1 MRSLV
6 VVLSVL
12 AGGIIAA
19 SAEPAGDLVWEGAWD
34 LDRDLSNQ
42 ALFLSFDT
50 GRQSWEDPSACNPE
64 ELAGQLTAEEL
75 AMVRGHEDQ
84 ALASDWAKLWPARS
98 SASDPR
104 LRFLVA
110 MHLHYAGHYG
120 PGWEWRL
127 KLKALYL
134 KEAIAQVSTA
144 RTAEWTTALE
154 KRIFTYLH
162 AELLRRDGRVAEAR
176 TIFSEFIASER
187 KREADPSTA
196 WLVEWAEE
204 QALINDASAMK
215 PAELATWLLPE
226 MPKPDWDAKPTP
238 SWTKHHTALKELAER
253 SRLRDPAA
261 LDLLWKIL
269 DRKPAR
275 LLAMAETLDRQGFKW
290 LSLRDAGDKW
300 QQWFDELMALTGPQ
314 ELAAFGAAEGEDLY
328 LGSLVPIIYDDY
340 VTAESRKRVVA
351 PAIAKALASEKGAL
365 PAIGDLTPEGL
376 VECLMRYLYHQ
387 APEQRLGTMRL
398 VIRSL
403 KQCPEDPHLGCILEI
418 WMDELAAIRDQG
430 DLLKSELEGEWKS
443 NFWKAFCTYLA
454 GVPGSAETLR
464 KDPLLTT
471 EARASSCTP
480 IGNVAKGVL
489 QRRGDP
495 PK

>member
-19 SAEPAGDLVWEGAWD
+19 SAEPAGDSHWD
-34 LDRDLSNQ
+34 GDWDFHRDLSSQ
-42 ALFLSFDT
+42 ALFRNFDT
-50 GRQSWEDPSACNPE
+50 GRPSWEDPSASSPE
-64 ELAGQLTAEEL
+64 ELASRLTAEERTI
-75 AMVRGHEDQ
+75 VHGHEGE
-84 ALASDWAKLWPARS
+84 ALASDWAKLWPVRS

-110 MHLHYAGHYG
+110 MQLHYAGQFG
-120 PGWEWRL
+120 PEWEWRL
-127 KLKALYL
+127 KLRDLYL
-134 KEAIAQVSTA
+134 KEAISQVGIA
-144 RTAEWTTALE
+144 RSAEWTTAME
-154 KRIFTYLH
+154 KRVFTYLH
-162 AELLRRDGRVAEAR
+162 AELLRRSGRVDEAR
-176 TIFSEFIASER
+176 SIFSEFIASER
-187 KREADPSTA
+187 KREAEESTA
-196 WLVEWAEE
+196 WLGEWAEE
-204 QALINDASAMK
+204 QALINNASAMK
-215 PAELATWLLPE
+215 PAELTAWLLPE
-226 MPKPDWDAKPTP
+226 MPKPDWEAKPTP
-238 SWTKHHTALKELAER
+238 AWTKHHTALKELAER

-261 LDLLWKIL
+261 LEVLWKVL

-275 LLAMAETLDRQGFKW
+275 LLAMGETLDRQGFTW
-290 LSLRDAGDKW
+290 LGLEDAEDKW
-300 QQWFDELMALTGPQ
+300 KQWFDELMALTGPQ
-314 ELAAFGAAEGEDLY
+314 KLAAFGAAEGEDLS
-328 LGSLVPIIYDDY
+328 LSSLVPVIYDDY

-351 PAIAKALASEKGAL
+351 PAIAKALASEKGTL
-365 PAIGDLTPEGL
+365 PVIGDLTPEGL
-376 VECLMRYLYHQ
+376 VECLMRHLYHQ

-418 WMDELAAIRDQG
+418 WKDELAATRDQG

-464 KDPLLTT
+464 QDPLLTT
-471 EARASSCTP
+471 EARVSSCTP
-480 IGNVAKGVL
+480 IGSVVKGVL

-495 PK
+495 LK